1 MSWVV
6 STDSLP
12 GRPVLYRVRRA
23 AAYTVLH
30 NSSSSHALPA
40 FYGQSASQSGPP
52 TPPSS
57 LAQTEQAYLGL
68 SGLAVVRLAG
78 ELTRL
83 HYERCLG
90 GKRAVKGFVA
100 RNHPLPLTEGETLEV
115 QTVLSL
121 LTALFLL
128 IPLTYIPAA
137 FVVFGVRER
146 AVKAKHLQFCSGV
159 NRQVR
164 GFGRSQSI

>member
-1 MSWVV
+1 MV
-6 STDSLP
+6 
-12 GRPVLYRVRRA
+12 
-23 AAYTVLH
+23 
-30 NSSSSHALPA
+30 
-40 FYGQSASQSGPP
+40 
-52 TPPSS
+52 
-57 LAQTEQAYLGL
+57 L
-68 SGLAVVRLAG
+68 SGLTVVRLAG

-159 NRQVR
+159 NRQV
-164 GFGRSQSI
+164 GGLVSGSHSI